1 MFPKKSFREQP
12 QQAAN
17 GLRIND
23 QIKAWKV
30 RLIDQNGENVGVIGN
45 KEALQKSREVG
56 LDLVEIAPEANP
68 PVAKIMDYGKYVF
81 EQKKKVKDNTHKAPD
96 DKEIR
101 LTPNIEIADLE
112 VKVKKIQ
119 EFIEEG
125 SKVTLSFK
133 LRGREMKHQ
142 YRCVEVVKKVTE
154 IIKDIANVE
163 EKGGVW
169 IVSRKA

>member
-1 MFPKKSFREQP
+1 LFPKKSFREQP